1 MANSILY
8 GDEEYFVVLAPD
20 APEEIVEVSELR
32 QKLDA
37 ALSNLSTDDLPLD
50 LQQLDGDRPAQ
61 IKSLIETACELEIA
75 PGERLQWYA
84 VRLEK

>member
-1 MANSILY
+1 MADSILY

-32 QKLDA
+32 QKLEVV
-37 ALSNLSTDDLPLD
+37 LSNLSTDDLPLD
-50 LQQLDGDRPAQ
+50 LQQLDGDRSAQ
-61 IKSLIETACELEIA
+61 IESLIETACELEVA

-84 VRLEK
+84 ARLEK